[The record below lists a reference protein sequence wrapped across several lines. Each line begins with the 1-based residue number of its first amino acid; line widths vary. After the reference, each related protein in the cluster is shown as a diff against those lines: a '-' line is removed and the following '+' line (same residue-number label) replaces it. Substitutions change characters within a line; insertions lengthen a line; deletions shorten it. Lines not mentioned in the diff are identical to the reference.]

1 MASLGLGMG
10 MVLGARLSPSS
21 PPAGRPV
28 RLQPS
33 LASLLLRAGA
43 VRPRVGERRAG
54 PESAVAGWEAWG
66 ACRSPSHGVEW
77 GHIRPPRGTSK
88 EDAASRTAC

>member
-1 MASLGLGMG
+1 M
-10 MVLGARLSPSS
+10 
-21 PPAGRPV
+21 

-54 PESAVAGWEAWG
+54 PERAVAWWEAWG
-66 ACRSPSHGVEW
+66 ACRSPSYGVEW
-77 GHIRPPRGTSK
+77 GHIRPPGG
-88 EDAASRTAC
+88 ASRGRSEPHGLLISARAGA